1 MWRHP
6 APLKI
11 FDSSEPVCRR
21 FSLYEVKARCGPNQ
35 EVETQRPTKRRNTT
49 MKLNITR
56 NATRLTLF
64 AAALLATILFAGSA
78 NAQSPFKGKFTLQH
92 ETRWGQAVLP
102 SRRLHTHIR
111 QPLFPTC
118 WSSATPRAV
127 TRWRTSRPTM
137 RRTARVVKA
146 PCSSA
151 VRGSQ
156 QVVHSF
162 RLAEL
167 GQTFIYDPAL
177 ANRREVEEARQ
188 SQAVPVIV
196 AKK

>member
-1 MWRHP
+1 
-6 APLKI
+6 
-11 FDSSEPVCRR
+11 
-21 FSLYEVKARCGPNQ
+21 
-35 EVETQRPTKRRNTT
+35 

-102 SRRLHTHIR
+102 AGNYIVTFDNNITNMLVVRDAKSRHAIGYEPVNNVQDSTEGE
-111 QPLFPTC
+111 
-118 WSSATPRAV
+118 SALLIG
-127 TRWRTSRPTM
+127 
-137 RRTARVVKA
+137 
-146 PCSSA
+146 

-156 QVVHSF
+156 QVVHAF
-162 RLAEL
+162 RVAEL
-167 GQTFIYDPAL
+167 GQTFIFDRGL

-188 SQAVPVIV
+188 TQDVPVIV